1 VQFGLRVVLLQLQE
15 FFLFGKPFFRLF
27 VAGSILFWTQTADAH
42 LVSTGA
48 GPFYD
53 GTAHFFLTYEEILPV
68 IALALLAGLRG
79 ARYGRWFIAVLP
91 IAWIIGAVCGL
102 FFPKLVLPPALNMV
116 FLLLVPGVLLAL
128 DWNLSFKGVL
138 AISALF
144 GFFLGFSNGI
154 AFSQDSGIVGIAGS
168 MVAALII
175 SILCSSLAVAFSRG
189 WTRIAIRVA
198 GSWLAALGL
207 LALGWSFKN

>member
-1 VQFGLRVVLLQLQE
+1 
-15 FFLFGKPFFRLF
+15 LFGKPSFKLF
-27 VAGSILFWTQTADAH
+27 VVTSILFWVKTADAH

-68 IALALLAGLRG
+68 IALALFAGLRG

-91 IAWIIGAVCGL
+91 IAWIIGAIVGL
-102 FFPKLVLPPALNMV
+102 FFPKLVLPPAFSTV
-116 FLLLVPGVLLAL
+116 FLLLIPGVLLAL
-128 DWNLSFKGVL
+128 DWNLSFKIVL
-138 AISALF
+138 SITALF

-154 AFSQDSGIVGIAGS
+154 AFSQDSGILGIAGS
-168 MVAALII
+168 TASALII
-175 SILCSSLAVAFSRG
+175 AILCSSLAVTFSRG

-198 GSWLAALGL
+198 GSWLVALSL
-207 LALGWSFKN
+207 LALGWSFRN